1 MWLVWTLK
9 KIDKL
14 FFESRETTRIS
25 RYNIKPVDKGITDQT
40 HILEHNKEFYETL
53 QKPGTKKNKKT
64 IEMEKIFSN
73 NNIPK
78 LWKSSRTVWGRFNGK
93 RFIQFSEK

>member
-14 FFESRETTRIS
+14 FFESRETKRIT
-25 RYNIKPVDKGITDQT
+25 RYNIKPVDDKRFTDQA

-53 QKPGTKKNKKT
+53 QNREQKKKND
-64 IEMEKIFSN
+64 
-73 NNIPK
+73 
-78 LWKSSRTVWGRFNGK
+78 RNGK
-93 RFIQFSEK
+93 NFQ